1 MKTRL
6 LFALPVL
13 ALALAAPAHADR
25 GGGRDGGHRDG
36 GHRDGGHRDGGHRD
50 GGHRDGGYR
59 GHHRSHSS
67 IGFYFGAPLWDPYPR
82 RYYDPFYDPF
92 YDPYWN
98 RPLVIE
104 QQSPPVYVQRPPDV
118 VPAPAPAPDYWY
130 YCPGFGYYPYVP
142 SCNRPWMQVLPQPAQ

>member
-25 GGGRDGGHRDG
+25 GGHRDG
-36 GHRDGGHRDGGHRD
+36 GGRHD

-82 RYYDPFYDPF
+82 RYYDPFYDP
-92 YDPYWN
+92 YWD

-104 QQSPPVYVQRPPDV
+104 QQSPPVYIQRPPDV
-118 VPAPAPAPDYWY
+118 APAPAPQNYWY

-142 SCNRPWMQVLPQPAQ
+142 SCNRPWMQVLPQPTQ